1 MKIICPFLSFF
12 LLIKSGL
19 LSFFFFCCFLDSLL
33 FCCFHCDSL
42 FLFFFCFSFL
52 FYRLI
57 YYSQRPTQQ
66 YDCSDASTASE
77 SLQSLIAF
85 IFFLPFFPH
94 SSLPKYTKI
103 GGRRKHRSC
112 KEAHCDLTFHSSKR
126 LTLPLIV
133 YLFIL
138 FFFFFDLHSL
148 HVIFPFHFFFDRFNP

>member
-1 MKIICPFLSFF
+1 MACYLFFF
-12 LLIKSGL
+12 LLLPRLTTFLLFSL
-19 LSFFFFCCFLDSLL
+19 RLSFS
-33 FCCFHCDSL
+33 
-42 FLFFFCFSFL
+42 FFFCFSFL

-85 IFFLPFFPH
+85 IFFLPFFLH

-138 FFFFFDLHSL
+138 FFFF
-148 HVIFPFHFFFDRFNP
+148 